1 MTALL
6 QSKQRLLQL
15 NAKLAETLTS
25 KGVTATADETTT
37 ALIDK
42 VKNISRAD
50 KLVEFSQVRPEV
62 QNFLDNVTYNSSDY
76 TTSQIENYVTNTTN
90 NQPVGCTINLK
101 SAGTLIVYDGA
112 SGGSL
117 VTNSI
122 SGENVIYNL
131 TPNSISHYVNIVNGK
146 IEQSGTLKATGACR
160 MIKSASAFNI
170 RDLGGWDCD
179 GGTVKYGKLFRG
191 GEVSINDRPVLV
203 DFLGIKHDI
212 NLRGKEEA
220 TWIVSPLGDDIYF
233 HIYDGYAWYSISNS
247 KLLKEILMDVFNAVT
262 NNEPVYFHCSAGA
275 DRTGTVA
282 LILEAILGVS
292 QSDIDKDYEL
302 TCFYSG
308 VDTDLQA
315 RRRNESEWTGLIE
328 QINALAGNSFRD
340 KILNWVASLG
350 FTADEINAFRT
361 AMIDGT
367 PESVTPA
374 INTYTVTNTLTNA
387 SSDNTATIVTGYQ
400 PYVADVKSK
409 SGYVISDVQIKIDGV
424 DKTDIF
430 WQGTETVLYRKITEN
445 LVKCTDDYHRKVV
458 IDGQPFAALIIAE
471 EGYTLDGANV
481 SINMGGQ
488 DMSHY
493 YKNGIIAIPNVT
505 GDIEIN
511 ITAIAQA
518 LPYTNQISISTDADG
533 NIYNGSGYKENTRI
547 NSSHNPV
554 ATDTT
559 HTNKLFITGIIP
571 IKKGD
576 VFRFKNCWIDPDATT
591 TDYPQNAG
599 GCNCPMYN
607 AVKAILYAPS
617 WIYFNGTTGA
627 EYFSDI
633 VTDSDGRV
641 IGFTFSYAGGSDYA
655 FIQFTLAGNAQDAV
669 ITINEEMN

>member
-1 MTALL
+1 ML
-6 QSKQRLLQL
+6 QSKSRLLEL

-25 KGVTATADETTT
+25 KGVSATADETTT
-37 ALIDK
+37 DLIDK
-42 VKNISRAD
+42 VKNISGSE
-50 KLVEFSQVRPEV
+50 KLIEFSQVRPEV
-62 QNFLDNVTYNSSDY
+62 QSYIDNVTYDSTDY
-76 TTSQIENYVTNTTN
+76 TTSQIADYVTSTSN
-90 NQPVGCTINLK
+90 NQPVGCPINLK
-101 SAGTLIVYDGA
+101 SAGTLIVYDSA
-112 SGGSL
+112 SGGSA
-117 VTNSI
+117 VTNSVA
-122 SGENVIYNL
+122 GDNYIYNV
-131 TPNSISHYVNIVNGK
+131 TPNAVCHYVNIVDGN
-146 IEQSGTLKATGACR
+146 IDQSGTLKATGACR
-160 MIKSASAFNI
+160 MIKSASAYNI
-170 RDLGGWDCD
+170 RDLGGWACD
-179 GGTVKYGKLFRG
+179 GGTIRYGKLLRG
-191 GEVSINDRPVLV
+191 GEISVRDKDVLV
-203 DFLGIKHDI
+203 KQCGIRGEL
-212 NLRGKEEA
+212 NLRGAEEA
-220 TWIVSPLGDDIYF
+220 GRAYSLLGDDITYCCPDN
-233 HIYDGYAWYSISNS
+233 YVWYQISD
-247 KLLKEILMDVFNAVT
+247 KKTWKQILRYIFDSVAENQ
-262 NNEPVYFHCSAGA
+262 PIYFHCSAGA

-282 LILEAILGVS
+282 CVIEAILGVS

-302 TCFYSG
+302 TCFYTGIS
-308 VDTDLQA
+308 TDLTA
-315 RRRNESEWTGLIE
+315 RRRNESEWNGLIE
-328 QINALAGNSFRD
+328 QINALEGNSFRD

-387 SSDNTATIVTGYQ
+387 SSDNTATIITEYQ

-409 SGYVISDVQIKIDGV
+409 SGYVISNVQIKIDGV

-430 WQGTETVLYRKITEN
+430 WNGMETVLYRKITEN
-445 LVKCTDDYHRKVV
+445 LVKCTDDNHRKAV

-471 EGYTLDGANV
+471 EGYTLDGANI

-493 YKNGIIAIPNVT
+493 YKSGIIAIPNVT

-511 ITAIAQA
+511 ITAIEQV
-518 LPYTNQISISTDADG
+518 LPYTNQISISTDVDG
-533 NIYNGSGYKENTRI
+533 NIYNETGYKDNTRI
-547 NSSHNPV
+547 NSSHNAV

-559 HTNKLFITGIIP
+559 HTNKLFTTGIIP

-591 TDYPQNAG
+591 TDYPQTAG
-599 GCNCPMYN
+599 GCNCLMYN
-607 AVKAILYAPS
+607 TGKAILYSPS
-617 WIYFNGTTGA
+617 WIFFNGTTGV

-655 FIQFTLAGNAQDAV
+655 FIQFTLAGNAQDSV

>member
-1 MTALL
+1 ML
-6 QSKQRLLQL
+6 QSKQRLLEL
-15 NAKLAETLTS
+15 NAKLAETLIS

-42 VKNISRAD
+42 VANISGSD
-50 KLVEFSQVRPEV
+50 KLIEFSQVRSEV
-62 QNFLDNVTYNSSDY
+62 QSYLDNVTYDPTDY
-76 TTSQIENYVTNTTN
+76 TTSQIANYVTNTSN
-90 NQPVGCTINLK
+90 NYPVGCKINLK
-101 SAGTLIVYDGA
+101 SSGLLIVYDSA
-112 SGGSL
+112 NGGST
-117 VTNSI
+117 VINSVA
-122 SGENVIYNL
+122 GDNYIYNL
-131 TPNSISHYVNIVNGK
+131 TPNSICHYVNIVDGN
-146 IEQSGTLKATGACR
+146 IEQSGTLKATGQIR
-160 MIKSASAFNI
+160 MIKSEVAGNV
-170 RDLGGWDCD
+170 RDLGGWKCD
-179 GGTVKYGKLFRG
+179 GGTIRYGKLFRG
-191 GEVSINDRPVLV
+191 GEISVRDKDVLV
-203 DFLGIKHDI
+203 KQCGIRGEL
-212 NLRGKEEA
+212 NLRGAEEA
-220 TWIVSPLGDDIYF
+220 GRTYSLLGDDITYCCPDN
-233 HIYDGYAWYSISNS
+233 YVWYQISD
-247 KLLKEILMDVFNAVT
+247 KTTWKQILRYIFDSVAENQ
-262 NNEPVYFHCSAGA
+262 PIYFHCSAGA

-282 LILEAILGVS
+282 CVIEAILGVS

-302 TCFYSG
+302 TCFYTGIS
-308 VDTDLQA
+308 TDLTA

-430 WQGTETVLYRKITEN
+430 WKGIETVLYRKITEN
-445 LVKCTDDYHRKVV
+445 LVKCTDDNHRKAV

-533 NIYNGSGYKENTRI
+533 NIYKKGQTSDGVLAIKELLLLAKALKIHSQGVDENGAFGNGTEKAVNGLLKKWGYEQN
-547 NSSHNPV
+547 
-554 ATDTT
+554 
-559 HTNKLFITGIIP
+559 GIAGDNF
-571 IKKGD
+571 IKKL
-576 VFRFKNCWIDPDATT
+576 T
-591 TDYPQNAG
+591 
-599 GCNCPMYN
+599 
-607 AVKAILYAPS
+607 
-617 WIYFNGTTGA
+617 A
-627 EYFSDI
+627 EI
-633 VTDSDGRV
+633 KKK
-641 IGFTFSYAGGSDYA
+641 I
-655 FIQFTLAGNAQDAV
+655 
-669 ITINEEMN
+669 